1 MPTLLFLIAFS
12 TFVMGLIWLGIGY
25 SGATRIIDFMPQPV
39 VSGFLACIGW
49 KVAKYSI
56 KVSVGG
62 AWYTA
67 LTPGFTW
74 PFFMLLLPA
83 LPVGIPLYLLKK
95 FHIGNPM
102 VILPFYLL
110 APMIAFFIAFFAQSE
125 NSMEQMRSIHWMFP
139 DYPTANFWEVWSELK
154 WEPVAWRAIPGCM
167 PDMTIMWLILIID
180 SFLKLSST
188 KGALKTHI
196 DMIHEMKIAGWENII
211 GAFFVSAP
219 GYPQVK
225 FNLLSFGILGNQVD
239 RKVGYF
245 VGLFCGVMWLSGFML
260 VSYLPRFLLGG
271 LLVYAACPFIV
282 DNLIVSYHHMSRLE
296 YAAIWAIFSTVV
308 LADLMNLS
316 FALLLAV
323 VVGLVFSTIIF
334 MLQYAQVSV
343 IRNTYQG
350 DGYQSKVVRTYWEE
364 ALISRVGC
372 RSGYIQLEGFIFFA
386 SAAQVMDGAC
396 LQEDLFCFVWIF
408 VCLLFGGSGLWFSS
422 VCIFLPSQWL

>member
-1 MPTLLFLIAFS
+1 
-12 TFVMGLIWLGIGY
+12 
-25 SGATRIIDFMPQPV
+25 
-39 VSGFLACIGW
+39 
-49 KVAKYSI
+49 
-56 KVSVGG
+56 
-62 AWYTA
+62 
-67 LTPGFTW
+67 
-74 PFFMLLLPA
+74 
-83 LPVGIPLYLLKK
+83 
-95 FHIGNPM
+95 
-102 VILPFYLL
+102 
-110 APMIAFFIAFFAQSE
+110 
-125 NSMEQMRSIHWMFP
+125 
-139 DYPTANFWEVWSELK
+139 
-154 WEPVAWRAIPGCM
+154 
-167 PDMTIMWLILIID
+167 
-180 SFLKLSST
+180 
-188 KGALKTHI
+188 
-196 DMIHEMKIAGWENII
+196 
-211 GAFFVSAP
+211 
-219 GYPQVK
+219 
-225 FNLLSFGILGNQVD
+225 
-239 RKVGYF
+239 
-245 VGLFCGVMWLSGFML
+245 
-260 VSYLPRFLLGG
+260 
-271 LLVYAACPFIV
+271 V